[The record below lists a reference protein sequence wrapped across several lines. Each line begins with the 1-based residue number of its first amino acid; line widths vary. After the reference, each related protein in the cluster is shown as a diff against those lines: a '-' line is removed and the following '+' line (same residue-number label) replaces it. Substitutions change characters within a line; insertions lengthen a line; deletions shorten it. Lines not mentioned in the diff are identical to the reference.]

1 MSAYQNIKIVTF
13 SILAIG
19 IGGLVYSRFAQKPNY
34 TL

>member
-19 IGGLVYSRFAQKPNY
+19 IGGLFYNHFSKKADY